1 MAALINRPMYEHF
14 AARHLAVKGPG
25 AMTTLEEGVMGVLPM
40 DMSSDPAYWFIQ
52 GIRVFSKRVSK
63 TGSGSNIAKVGLSIE
78 DAASTVLATI
88 LGVFIFDPASP
99 FFIDAYRVARTSF
112 SSDPG
117 VYGVSTDTRTPEAQ
131 PSDAVCISA
140 VDTATPGT
148 LWGRFQVDDWHQIS
162 PTIPMIV
169 KPTEAIYFTNPTT
182 GNDLELTI
190 VWAEIP
196 AYKAEL

>member
-1 MAALINRPMYEHF
+1 MAQINRPMYEHF

-25 AMTTLEEGVMGVLPM
+25 AMTSLEEGVMGVLPL

-52 GIRVFSKRVSK
+52 GIRVFSRRISK
-63 TGSGSNIAKVGLSIE
+63 TGTAGNMSKVGLSIE
-78 DAASTVLATI
+78 NSESTTLARI
-88 LGVFIFDPASP
+88 IGVYIFDPASP
-99 FFIDAYRVARTSF
+99 FFIDSYRCARTAF

-117 VYGVSTDTRTPEAQ
+117 LYGISTDTRTPEAQ
-131 PSDAVCISA
+131 PSDAICISS
-140 VDTATPGT
+140 VDAAAPGT

-162 PTIPMIV
+162 PDIPMIV
-169 KPTEAIYFTNPTT
+169 KPTEAIYFSNPTI